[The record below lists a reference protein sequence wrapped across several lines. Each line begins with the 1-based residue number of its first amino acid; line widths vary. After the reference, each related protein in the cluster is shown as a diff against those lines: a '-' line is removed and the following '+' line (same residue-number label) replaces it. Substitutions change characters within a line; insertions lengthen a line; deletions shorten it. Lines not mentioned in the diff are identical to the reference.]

1 MKSSA
6 TGFTLVEMV
15 FAVALLGIAVLGL
28 SLSIPVA
35 VQSNT
40 RNRVDSEASTLVQR
54 LLEQIVAQPL
64 TATSFVDANGNTVS
78 LAAGGSPL
86 VNGKIDFGSAAVSGY
101 NQTGAGSSGA
111 AYDLRW
117 NVQALADG
125 AKQFTFAA
133 RKNGSERYLLPPVQV
148 SLRLGK

>member
-40 RNRVDSEASTLVQR
+40 RNRVDSEASTLVQQ
-54 LLEQIVAQPL
+54 LLEQIVAQSL
-64 TATSFVDANGNTVS
+64 AATSFVDANGNTVS

-86 VNGKIDFGSAAVSGY
+86 VSGKIDFGAAAVSGY
-101 NQTGAGSSGA
+101 NQTGTGSSGA

-125 AKQFTFAA
+125 AKQFTLAA
-133 RKNGSERYLLPPVQV
+133 RKKGAERYLLPPAQV

>member
-1 MKSSA
+1 MNNSA
-6 TGFTLVEMV
+6 KGFSLVEMV
-15 FAVALLGIAVLGL
+15 FAVSLLGVAVMGL

-35 VQSNT
+35 VQSNR

-54 LLEQIVAQPL
+54 LVEQIIAQPL
-64 TATSFVDANGNTVS
+64 SATSFVDASGNTVS

-86 VNGKIDFGSAAVSGY
+86 ASGKINFGAAAVSGY
-101 NQTGAGSSGA
+101 NQTGVGSSSA

-125 AKQFTFAA
+125 AKQFTVAA
-133 RKNGSERYLLPPVQV
+133 RKKGTERYLLPPSQV